1 MADYSVYPQGG
12 GVVLKGGNAVPAPW
26 QRIIPDTM
34 GEGYRVFACQKSAP
48 MSYTI
53 PDTPRYGAVE
63 NYAALIKGSK

>member
-1 MADYSVYPQGG
+1 
-12 GVVLKGGNAVPAPW
+12 
-26 QRIIPDTM
+26 M
-34 GEGYRVFACQKSAP
+34 GEGYRAFACQKSAP